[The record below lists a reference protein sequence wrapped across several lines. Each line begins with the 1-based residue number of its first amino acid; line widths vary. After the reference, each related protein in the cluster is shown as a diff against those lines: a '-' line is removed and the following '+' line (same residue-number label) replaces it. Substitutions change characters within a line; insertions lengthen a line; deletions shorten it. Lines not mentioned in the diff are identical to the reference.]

1 MNVVE
6 RGLRRASSLV
16 GPRTGAALA
25 VGAVGTA
32 VASALASVATATYFA
47 RRVVT
52 VEADQKDDT
61 HVLEVG
67 ADTVTL
73 RAEPHTLSPGRYGL
87 WHDGGEAHVRV
98 GEVLDTDLS
107 PRRAADRTVV
117 RELLGSDFGAPL
129 QPGTGRWD
137 AYYYAGD
144 PGSALGLDYDD
155 VFVTSDV
162 GELPTWKVP
171 PADEA
176 KRPGAWAILV
186 HGRSARRQETLR
198 AVPVLHDLGF
208 TCLIPMY
215 RNDAGAPPSIDGR
228 YNLGLSEWRDIEAA
242 IRYALAH
249 GAQDIVLFG
258 WSMGGAV
265 VLQTLDRSDTR
276 DHVSKVVLDCP
287 VIDWGD
293 VLRHH
298 ADLNRIPRSA
308 ELLARTLMGKKA
320 TRHLVGVAEPIDIA
334 ITNWVARAHELRHP
348 ILLIHSRTDGKV
360 PYGPSEELAKARPD
374 LVQLDLWDGPMHC
387 REWNTDPERWE
398 GRVREFLDA

>member
-1 MNVVE
+1 VTVVS
-6 RGLRRASSLV
+6 RGLR
-16 GPRTGAALA
+16 GAAGLLTPRVGAAVA

-52 VEADQKDDT
+52 VEADKKDDSY
-61 HVLEVG
+61 VVAVG
-67 ADTVTL
+67 GDTVTL

-87 WHDGGEAHVRV
+87 WHDGGEAHLRV
-98 GEVLDTDLS
+98 GEVVDTDLE
-107 PRRAADRTVV
+107 PRRSADRTVT
-117 RELLGSDFGAPL
+117 RELLGTDFGVEL
-129 QPGTGRWD
+129 QPGPARWD
-137 AYYYAGD
+137 AYYFAGD

-162 GELPTWKVP
+162 GELPTWRVP
-171 PADEA
+171 PADEDA
-176 KRPGAWAILV
+176 RPGAWAILV
-186 HGRSARRQETLR
+186 HGRSARREETLR
-198 AVPVLHDLGF
+198 ALPVLHAMGF
-208 TCLIPMY
+208 TCLVPMY
-215 RNDAGAPPSIDGR
+215 RNDTGAPPSIDGR
-228 YNLGLSEWRDIEAA
+228 YNLGISEWRDVEAA
-242 IRYALAH
+242 IRYAVQH
-249 GAQDIVLFG
+249 GAQELVLLG

-308 ELLARTLMGKKA
+308 ELLARTLMGRRA

-334 ITNWVARAHELRHP
+334 ITDWVSRADELRHP
-348 ILLIHSRTDGKV
+348 ILLFHSRTDNKV
-360 PYGPSEELAKARPD
+360 PYGPSEELARARPD
-374 LVQLDLWDGPMHC
+374 LVDLDLWDGPMHC

-398 GRVREFLDA
+398 ARVRTFLDT

>member
-6 RGLRRASSLV
+6 RGVRRAAGLV
-16 GPRTGAALA
+16 GPRAGAALA

-52 VEADQKDDT
+52 VEGDKKDDT
-61 HVLEVG
+61 HVVAVG
-67 ADTVTL
+67 TETVTL

-98 GEVLDTDLS
+98 GEVLDADLW

-117 RELLGSDFGAPL
+117 RELLGSDFGVAL
-129 QPGTGRWD
+129 EPGTGRWD

-144 PGSALGLDYDD
+144 PGSALGLDFDN

-162 GELPTWKVP
+162 GDLPTWLVR
-171 PADEA
+171 PADEER
-176 KRPGAWAILV
+176 RPGAWAVLV
-186 HGRSARRQETLR
+186 HGRSARREETLR
-198 AVPVLHDLGF
+198 ALPVLHEMGF
-208 TCLIPMY
+208 TCLVPMY

-228 YNLGLSEWRDIEAA
+228 YNLGLSEWRDVEAA
-242 IRYALAH
+242 IRYAVQH
-249 GAQDIVLFG
+249 GAEDVVLFG

-265 VLQTLDRSDTR
+265 VLQTLDRSEVR

-308 ELLARTLMGKKA
+308 ELLARTLMGRKA

-334 ITNWVARAHELRHP
+334 ITNWVARAEELRHP

-360 PYGPSEELAKARPD
+360 PYGPSEELAGARPD
-374 LVQLDLWDGPMHC
+374 LVDLDLWDGPMHC

-398 GRVREFLDA
+398 ARVHDFLDS